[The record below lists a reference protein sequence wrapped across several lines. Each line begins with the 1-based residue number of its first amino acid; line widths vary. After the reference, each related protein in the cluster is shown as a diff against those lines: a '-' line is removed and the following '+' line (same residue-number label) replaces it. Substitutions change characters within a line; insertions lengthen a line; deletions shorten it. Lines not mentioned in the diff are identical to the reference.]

1 MCICINCAFYKTCWI
16 KKGINKIPKN
26 YVNLSLNTNIS
37 IKKNIDS
44 YTKRSMY
51 IKILLNK
58 FIFKHKYELDII
70 ECESFCE
77 KPGYWIK

>member
-37 IKKNIDS
+37 IKK
-44 YTKRSMY
+44 
-51 IKILLNK
+51 ILIVIQNEVC
-58 FIFKHKYELDII
+58 I
-70 ECESFCE
+70 
-77 KPGYWIK
+77 